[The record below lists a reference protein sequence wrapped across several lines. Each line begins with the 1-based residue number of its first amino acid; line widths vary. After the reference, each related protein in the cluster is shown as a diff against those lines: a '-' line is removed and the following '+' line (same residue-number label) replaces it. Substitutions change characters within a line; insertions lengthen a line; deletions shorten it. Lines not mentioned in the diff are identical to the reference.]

1 MGLPAKLGN
10 VDRPARP
17 RHRARNRP
25 VRRLAGQ
32 LAEGLRAAAGVAA
45 IRWPLLA
52 VAAHRLL
59 LGAGFVV
66 LVLIADSRYR
76 LQISGY
82 GVALAATGLAAFA
95 GTLAAPPL
103 ARRYSPG
110 VLVPAAFLPAAGAAY
125 IAFQVLKIAVDA
137 LIGGNTLTWC
147 AVACSPST
155 T

>member
-1 MGLPAKLGN
+1 
-10 VDRPARP
+10 
-17 RHRARNRP
+17 
-25 VRRLAGQ
+25 
-32 LAEGLRAAAGVAA
+32 
-45 IRWPLLA
+45 
-52 VAAHRLL
+52 LL

-110 VLVPAAFLPAAGAAY
+110 ALVPAASCRPPARP
-125 IAFQVLKIAVDA
+125 
-137 LIGGNTLTWC
+137 T
-147 AVACSPST
+147 SPFRYSRSLWMR
-155 T
+155 

>member
-1 MGLPAKLGN
+1 
-10 VDRPARP
+10 
-17 RHRARNRP
+17 
-25 VRRLAGQ
+25 
-32 LAEGLRAAAGVAA
+32 
-45 IRWPLLA
+45 
-52 VAAHRLL
+52 LL

-110 VLVPAAFLPAAGAAY
+110 VLVPAAFLPAPGAAY
-125 IAFQVLKIAVDA
+125 IGGLFSSLVVLVCCVSVVAFAFQVLKIAVDA